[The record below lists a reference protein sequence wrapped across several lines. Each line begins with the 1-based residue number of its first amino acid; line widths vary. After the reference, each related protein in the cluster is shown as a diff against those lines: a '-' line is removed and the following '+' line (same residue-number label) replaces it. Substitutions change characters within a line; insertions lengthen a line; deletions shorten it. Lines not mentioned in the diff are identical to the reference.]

1 MPCEMVE
8 TAIVMNAVVRYTEMK
23 RTERF
28 GAYEDQIWK
37 LIADATIRP
46 TSIVPG
52 TNSAV

>member
-8 TAIVMNAVVRYTEMK
+8 TAMVMYAAVRYTEMK

-28 GAYEDQIWK
+28 
-37 LIADATIRP
+37 IAAATNRP